1 MREYKKLQELA
12 DKSLEQYNNAEF
24 LAEMKRQ
31 IRQNAKQPQTAKV
44 KKHSRLFFTACAT
57 AVSAVLIIVSVFI
70 ILPQKNIVIDENP
83 AVEEPVI
90 EEKHYTTDNK
100 ETETIDLTI
109 LNNGLTKFYLATRE
123 YEDIKEYYDKLYNE
137 ILYYETKLIVSEL
150 ENIIICIVTNKDY
163 ENFFDHELNKVD
175 TIEEYDLKYTEEYED
190 VGGLYECKVYGQMDT
205 GAEKIYFT
213 YNAYTMEQS
222 SNFVNLVKELIKKK

>member
-1 MREYKKLQELA
+1 MREYKKLQGLA

-24 LAEMKRQ
+24 LAEMKSQ

-44 KKHSRLFFTACAT
+44 KKRSRLFFTACAT
-57 AVSAVLIIVSVFI
+57 AVSAVLIIVSAFI

-90 EEKHYTTDNK
+90 EEKHYTADNK
-100 ETETIDLTI
+100 ETETVDLTV
-109 LNNGLTKFYLATRE
+109 LNNGLTKIYLDNRVYKE
-123 YEDIKEYYDKLYNE
+123 IKKYYDKFYNDT
-137 ILYYETKLIVSEL
+137 LYYETELVVSEL
-150 ENIIICIVTNKDY
+150 ENILIYIVPNLDY
-163 ENFFDHELNKVD
+163 EYYFD
-175 TIEEYDLKYTEEYED
+175 YDYNRTATVHEYELD
-190 VGGLYECKVYGQMDT
+190 YLEEFMDIGGLYECKVYGQMDT

-213 YNAYTMEQS
+213 YNAYTMEQT

>member
-24 LAEMKRQ
+24 LEKMKSQ
-31 IRQNAKQPQTAKV
+31 IRQNAKQPQTAQV
-44 KKHSRLFFTACAT
+44 KKRSRLFFTACAT

-83 AVEEPVI
+83 VVEEPVI
-90 EEKHYTTDNK
+90 EEKHYTADNQGV
-100 ETETIDLTI
+100 IDVDLTV
-109 LNNGLTKFYLATRE
+109 LNSELTKIYLDNRVYKE
-123 YEDIKEYYDKLYNE
+123 IKMYYDKFYNE
-137 ILYYETKLIVSEL
+137 TLYYETELVVSEL

-175 TIEEYDLKYTEEYED
+175 TVEEYNLKYTEEYED
-190 VGGLYECKVYGQMDT
+190 VGGLYECKVYGYMDT

-222 SNFVNLVKELIKKK
+222 SNFVNLVRELIKKK

>member
-24 LAEMKRQ
+24 LEEMKSH
-31 IRQNAKQPQTAKV
+31 IRQNAKQSQTAKV

-57 AVSAVLIIVSVFI
+57 AVSAVLIIVSAFI

-90 EEKHYTTDNK
+90 EEKHYTADNK
-100 ETETIDLTI
+100 ETETVDLTV
-109 LNNGLTKFYLATRE
+109 LNNGLTKIYLDNRVYKE
-123 YEDIKEYYDKLYNE
+123 IKKYYDKFYNDT
-137 ILYYETKLIVSEL
+137 LYYEIELIVNDL
-150 ENIIICIVTNKDY
+150 ENILIDIVINKDY
-163 ENFFDHELNKVD
+163 EYIINYDSDKMD
-175 TIEEYDLKYTEEYED
+175 TIFEYELSYKEKYNNL
-190 VGGLYECKVYGQMDT
+190 GGLYECKVYGQMDT
-205 GAEKIYFT
+205 GAEKIYFI